1 MRREYRG
8 AAQSAAL
15 TSPLGGTNGDL
26 TINCDNLANYPT
38 GAGGRPFFIVIDR
51 NTAAEEKILC
61 VSRTGNVITVFNS
74 GGVNG
79 RGSDDTSITAHSN
92 NAVVEHVFTA
102 TDADQS
108 NSHVNDSTTD
118 VHPQYVLESVVNV
131 KGDLLVATAND
142 VVSRQPAGTSGQ
154 MLSVNPAT
162 ATGLA
167 YINPL
172 AFAVAAAEAT
182 WNVGGALPSIV
193 TAAGVGAVTVTFPA
207 GRFSQAPVVSAQT
220 IDMPAVARSLYA
232 QFSVI
237 SVTTAAVSLYV
248 INAGPPAS
256 VSGGGNIAQAKVNIV
271 ALQMT
276 SGSALG

>member
-172 AFAVAAAEAT
+172 AFAFSAATLTVA
-182 WNVGGALPSIV
+182 GLSI
-193 TAAGVGAVTVTFPA
+193 AVTDSISVFGTINWPV
-207 GRFSQAPVVSAQT
+207 GRFSVEPIVVIGSNENANAAGGYKAIFTADSTSGTSTVYIANANSTTT
-220 IDMPAVARSLYA
+220 ITKASL
-232 QFSVI
+232 
-237 SVTTAAVSLYV
+237 
-248 INAGPPAS
+248 NA
-256 VSGGGNIAQAKVNIV
+256 IAI
-271 ALQMT
+271 QMT
-276 SGSALG
+276 SGSATG

>member
-15 TSPLGGTNGDL
+15 TSSLGGTNGDL
-26 TINCDNLANYPT
+26 TINCDNLSNWPT
-38 GAGGRPFFIVIDR
+38 GAGGRPFFVVIDR
-51 NTAAEEKILC
+51 DTAAEEKILC
-61 VSRTGNVITVFNS
+61 ASRTGNVITVYNS

-79 RGSDDTSITAHSN
+79 RASDDTSITAHAN
-92 NAVVEHVFTA
+92 NAVIEHVFTA
-102 TDADQS
+102 TDADEA

-142 VVSRQPAGTSGQ
+142 VVSRQAAGASGQ
-154 MLSVNPAT
+154 VLSVDPAT

-167 YINPL
+167 YINPPP
-172 AFAVAAAEAT
+172 FALAAAQAT
-182 WNVGGALPSIV
+182 WNVGGSLPSIV
-193 TAAGVGAVTVTFPA
+193 TAASAGLVTVTFPV

-220 IDMPAVARSLYA
+220 IDMPAVARSAYA
-232 QFSVI
+232 QFSVY

-256 VSGGGNIAQAKVNIV
+256 VAGGGDIAQAKVDVV